1 MRKWKGFT
9 LVELLVVI
17 SVIALLMAILL
28 PALQKAK
35 YQAKRVFCMNNVR
48 QQSVIFFTYAHD
60 NDGKFPPHTE
70 RVALR
75 VKDTYI
81 SAEVKDAFA
90 GILQG

>member
-1 MRKWKGFT
+1 MRKGKGFT
-9 LVELLVVI
+9 LIELLVVI

-35 YQAKRVFCMNNVR
+35 YQAKRIVCMSNVR
-48 QQSVIFFTYAHD
+48 QQLMTFFTYSED